1 MDGVEDPVPPP
12 LQLSN
17 VKFALIRLSVD
28 VPEDGAAGTSGPV
41 PAGHLTVELG
51 EVGLLKGVVEILQ
64 PLHPRQ
70 FVAHALEVVARD
82 NLLVHIVKELAAP
95 VLLDHITGSGEGV
108 DQMPVPVVQV
118 DAQILSEIGQTVLEL
133 QVCRRVVCRNL
144 QRSLKIIYRI
154 LV

>member
-1 MDGVEDPVPPP
+1 VDGVKDPVPPP

-17 VKFALIRLSVD
+17 VKFELVCLSVD
-28 VPEDGAAGTSGPV
+28 VAEGGSAGTSSPI

-64 PLHPRQ
+64 TLHPRQ
-70 FVAHALEVVARD
+70 FVAHALKVVARD
-82 NLLVHIVKELAAP
+82 NLLVHIVEELSAP
-95 VLLDHITGSGEGV
+95 VFFDHIAGAGEGV

-133 QVCRRVVCRNL
+133 QVCRSVVCRNL
-144 QRSLKIIYRI
+144 QRGLKIIYRI